1 MALREFPKLLLRMM
15 WRGAGLCPEKFY
27 NKEELGVF
35 PNIHRKSESETGKVP
50 FKGGRLISML
60 IG

>member
-1 MALREFPKLLLRMM
+1 MALREFPKLLLRML
-15 WRGAGLCPEKFY
+15 WRGAFVLRNSTIGKKLLE
-27 NKEELGVF
+27 VF
-35 PNIHRKSESETGKVP
+35 LNIHRKSESETGKVP